1 MRHELVVIDSD
12 VTYVMDRG
20 YIDYRQMDGWVLSR
34 IDFVLRLTK
43 RNKVRVIEMHPIVL
57 GSNIT
62 LDARVKLG
70 SRFRRMEQEVRL
82 VEFVDET
89 GREYRVVTTR
99 WDLSAEEIAEIYKS
113 RWLIELFFK
122 WLKET
127 LARSQNS
134 LDKST
139 GNLE

>member
-1 MRHELVVIDSD
+1 MIDSD

-122 WLKET
+122 WLKAT